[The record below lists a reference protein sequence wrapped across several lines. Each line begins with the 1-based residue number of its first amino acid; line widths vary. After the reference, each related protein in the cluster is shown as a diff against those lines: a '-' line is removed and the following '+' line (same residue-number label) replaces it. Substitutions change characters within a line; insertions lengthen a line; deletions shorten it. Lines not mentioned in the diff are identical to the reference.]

1 MVEVLKKSGLRE
13 PFNSNKVMRAVMRS
27 GASRETAQKVVD
39 KVEAK
44 IYDGITT
51 HDIYDITFRIL
62 DRERHSLASLY
73 DLKRAI
79 MRLGP
84 AGYSFET
91 YLGEILGEHGLSIKL
106 RQILR
111 GGCGVHEI
119 DVVWEEKKG
128 DYALVE
134 CKYHNA
140 EGVYTGLKSA
150 LYTYARFLDLRE
162 GWEESKRGY
171 CFTSVMLATNT
182 KFSSASLEYSTC
194 RGVRLLGWQYP
205 KGAGIN
211 TLIDQKKLYP
221 LTILRKVDP
230 VSKRKFS
237 DAGIMMVKDL
247 LNNTPEQLA
256 VKTNIPERKIG
267 DFRNEAR
274 GLLSLHL
281 D

>member
-1 MVEVLKKSGLRE
+1 MVEVVKKSGLRE
-13 PFNSNKVMRAVMRS
+13 PFNPDKVKRAVMRS
-27 GASRETAQKVVD
+27 GASEETAQKVVD
-39 KVEAK
+39 RVDAK
-44 IYDGITT
+44 IYDGINT
-51 HDIYDITFRIL
+51 HDIYDIAFRIL
-62 DRERHSLASLY
+62 DRERHSLASVY

-91 YLGEILGEHGLSIKL
+91 YMGEILGGQGLSTRL

-119 DVVWEEKKG
+119 DVVWEEQKG
-128 DYALVE
+128 SYTLVE
-134 CKYHNA
+134 CKYHNM
-140 EGVYTGLKSA
+140 EGICTGLKAA

-162 GWEESKRGY
+162 GWEVGRKGY

-182 KFSSASLEYSTC
+182 KFSSASLEYSLC

-205 KGAGIN
+205 KGEGIN
-211 TLIDQKKLYP
+211 TLIDRKKLYP

-230 VSKRKFS
+230 VSKGKFS

-247 LNNTPEQLA
+247 LSNTPEQLA
-256 VKTNIPERKIG
+256 VKTNIPARKIR

-274 GLLSLHL
+274 GLLSLQL

>member
-13 PFNSNKVMRAVMRS
+13 PFNSAKVKRAVMRS
-27 GASRETAQKVVD
+27 GASKETAQKVVD

-51 HDIYDITFRIL
+51 HDIYDIAFRIL
-62 DRERHSLASLY
+62 DRERHSLASVY

-91 YLGEILGEHGLSIKL
+91 YLGEILGEHGLSINL
-106 RQILR
+106 RQILK

-119 DVVWEEKKG
+119 DVVWGEKKG
-128 DYALVE
+128 DYTLVE
-134 CKYHNA
+134 CKYHNT
-140 EGVYTGLKSA
+140 EGIYTGLKAA

-162 GWEESKRGY
+162 GWEASKRGF

-211 TLIDQKKLYP
+211 TLIDRKKLYP
-221 LTILRKVDP
+221 LTILRKVDS
-230 VSKRKFS
+230 VSKGKFS

-256 VKTNIPERKIG
+256 VKTNIPERKIR

-274 GLLSLHL
+274 GLLSLQL
-281 D
+281 N